1 MTAKASMR
9 GLYGVRAGRTED
21 WYARRLAQSK
31 KWLAE
36 CDKEHTPEELA
47 AARAALAYGREE
59 RQASLVLDHVLGK
72 V

>member
-9 GLYGVRAGRTED
+9 GLYGVRSGRTED

-36 CDKEHTPEELA
+36 CDKKHTPEELV
-47 AARAALAYGREE
+47 AARAALDVAPRV
-59 RQASLVLDHVLGK
+59 RQARLPLADHK
-72 V
+72 NA